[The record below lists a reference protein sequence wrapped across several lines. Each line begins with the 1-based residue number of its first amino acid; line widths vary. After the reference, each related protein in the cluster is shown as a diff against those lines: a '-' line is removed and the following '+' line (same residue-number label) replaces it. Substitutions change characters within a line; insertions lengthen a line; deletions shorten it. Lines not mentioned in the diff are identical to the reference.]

1 MSIVLL
7 LITLAVV
14 VYLAG
19 TVRALQ
25 QRVDLLE
32 HRVSRNSVAPS
43 QREEAAAAF
52 SEQEPVPPTPAPS
65 PLEPILIAR
74 AHRVPISPVIKPPV
88 LERILEPVE
97 HNEPFTSPPPIPHTI
112 PPPIPDRIRKP
123 EFNLEQFLGAKMLAW
138 LGGLALFV
146 GIAFFVKYSFDRDL
160 VPPWLRVVAGF
171 GIGAGLVI
179 AGMRIRKKDYLVTAQ
194 TFVATGVV
202 ILYCVSFISRSF
214 YHLIN
219 TPTLFVLMTGIT
231 VAAFTLAIRMDARVV
246 AVLGMLGGFLTPL
259 FVGVPREYPLPLL
272 GYVLVLNCGL
282 LTVARRQNWSFLIP
296 LAAIATALTEL
307 FWIVT
312 SLRGH
317 NLTATLLMMAAI
329 TILFV
334 VNARVNPD
342 PTDEQPRSLFAGVL
356 QSFVVLATFWFMQ
369 YRHGAQLSPTLLL
382 STLFFGN
389 IALIALY
396 AITLQALPL
405 IAAVSACG
413 GLLAL
418 WISKTQST
426 LAACI
431 AVIIYAALNALLP
444 T

>member
-1 MSIVLL
+1 MTFVLL

-19 TVRALQ
+19 TIRALQ

-32 HRVSRNSVAPS
+32 HRVSRNSVSSP
-43 QREEAAAAF
+43 QPEAEAEF
-52 SEQEPVPPTPAPS
+52 SDPEPAPPTTAPAPS

-74 AHRVPISPVIKPPV
+74 AHRVPISPVIEPPV
-88 LERILEPVE
+88 LEPASQIES
-97 HNEPFTSPPPIPHTI
+97 FTPEPPISPTI
-112 PPPIPDRIRKP
+112 PPPIPRPLRKP

-171 GIGAGLVI
+171 AIGAGLVI
-179 AGMRIRKKDYLVTAQ
+179 AGMRIRKKDYLITAQ

-202 ILYCVSFISRSF
+202 ILYCVSSISRSF

-219 TPTLFVLMTGIT
+219 TPTLFILMTGIT

-296 LAAIATALTEL
+296 LAAIATVLTEF

-389 IALIALY
+389 IAL
-396 AITLQALPL
+396 
-405 IAAVSACG
+405 
-413 GLLAL
+413 
-418 WISKTQST
+418 
-426 LAACI
+426 
-431 AVIIYAALNALLP
+431 
-444 T
+444 